1 MSIYI
6 TKNPSTKGPGMVLP
20 NCNDLV
26 AVKKFLKQLQFEV
39 NTLLGSQVEPAKTVT
54 EKVATLINLA
64 EDMKKSYAE
73 FESAKAAK
81 RSALKELDHAS
92 RRKHVSAQECHAAV
106 AKKVTTNT
114 EFETQLARMYSLVI
128 DYVDCRSQLQFA
140 IDGETNYQI
149 PDTIPAINIEELFAP
164 EAPAKVA

>member
-6 TKNPSTKGPGMVLP
+6 TRNPSTKGPGMVLP

-26 AVKKFLKQLQFEV
+26 AIKKFLKQLHFEV
-39 NTLLGSQVEPAKTVT
+39 NILTGSQVESAKTVSGNV
-54 EKVATLINLA
+54 ETLVNLA
-64 EDMKKSYAE
+64 KDLKGSYAE
-73 FESAKAAK
+73 FEAAKTAK

-114 EFETQLARMYSLVI
+114 EFETQLAKMYSLVI
-128 DYVDCRSQLQFA
+128 DYIDCRSQLQFA
-140 IDGETNYQI
+140 IDGNINYQI